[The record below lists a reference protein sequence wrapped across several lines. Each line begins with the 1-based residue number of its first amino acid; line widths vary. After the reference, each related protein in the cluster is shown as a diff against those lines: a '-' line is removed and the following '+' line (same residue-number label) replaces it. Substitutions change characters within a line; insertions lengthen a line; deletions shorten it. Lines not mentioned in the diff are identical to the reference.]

1 MAHASD
7 ASTPDICHRDLML
20 ARPGTYGWATG
31 WIYELEYAG
40 FRCLAIKRGTHVRIL
55 SRRGR
60 DMARAF
66 PELVQSMRA
75 LPEVVLDGE
84 LAICDETGCP
94 NFERLGA
101 RSRMRD
107 SERIRLAAVADPA
120 VMFAFDLLVLAGED
134 YRHYPLM
141 RRKASLAC
149 TLTTSERIV
158 YARHFDRVGEE
169 LLALA
174 QQFAAKGIIAKDGSA
189 PYRAGHTDRWLKMKS
204 AAGGEWEMSPI
215 R

>member
-1 MAHASD
+1 
-7 ASTPDICHRDLML
+7 ML
-20 ARPGTYGWATG
+20 ARPGTYGWGAG
-31 WIYELEYAG
+31 WIYELEYGG
-40 FRCLAIKRGTHVRIL
+40 FRCLAIKRGTQVRML

-60 DMARAF
+60 DMAHAF

-75 LPEVVLDGE
+75 LPDVVLDGE
-84 LAICDETGCP
+84 LAICDKTGCP

-107 SERIRLAAVADPA
+107 AERIRVAAAADPA
-120 VMFAFDLLVLAGED
+120 VMFAFDLLVLAGQD

-141 RRKASLAC
+141 HRKAQLAG

-158 YARHFDRVGEE
+158 YAQHFDRVGDD

-189 PYRAGHTDRWLKMKS
+189 PYWAGHTDRWVKIKP
-204 AAGGEWEMSPI
+204 AAGAEWERRST